1 MNVSRR
7 RMMAKTQNRRMV
19 LQFGGAPLVA
29 ERGLADVRDLGET
42 VVCREATQ
50 TGELGS

>member
-1 MNVSRR
+1 MG
-7 RMMAKTQNRRMV
+7 AETKTQNRRMV

-50 TGELGS
+50 TGGVNTKS